1 MVGVIYIACFGF
13 KFQPFSS
20 NYIACFGFNF
30 EPFSIAFFWL
40 PVLFALSSL
49 LGFAVAF
56 YIACFGFNFEPFSIA
71 FFWLPVLFALSSL
84 LGFSGL
90 LMDFV
95 WLFRGFYHSQ
105 GSCRVLAMTKVGTM
119 HGWMDMTKQE
129 NSHKYKSTRVQ
140 VPPFRP
146 FSCLS
151 HGRPCQERL
160 GEAHGPE

>member
-1 MVGVIYIACFGF
+1 METHVLVVSQLRCVCVVGVIYIACFGF

-49 LGFAVAF
+49 LGF
-56 YIACFGFNFEPFSIA
+56 
-71 FFWLPVLFALSSL
+71 
-84 LGFSGL
+84 SGL

-105 GSCRVLAMTKVGTM
+105 GPCRVLAMTKVGTM

>member
-1 MVGVIYIACFGF
+1 MFGKNINSNLHTLNLGNTCFSCFTIEVCVCVVGVIYIACFGF

-20 NYIACFGFNF
+20 N
-30 EPFSIAFFWL
+30 
-40 PVLFALSSL
+40 
-49 LGFAVAF
+49 

>member
-1 MVGVIYIACFGF
+1 METHVSVVSQLRCVCVVGVIYIACFGF

-20 NYIACFGFNF
+20 N
-30 EPFSIAFFWL
+30 
-40 PVLFALSSL
+40 
-49 LGFAVAF
+49 

>member
-1 MVGVIYIACFGF
+1 METHVLVVLQLRCVCVVGVIYIACFGF

-20 NYIACFGFNF
+20 N
-30 EPFSIAFFWL
+30 
-40 PVLFALSSL
+40 
-49 LGFAVAF
+49 